1 MRTRTTPPHRSS
13 RSRRFRR
20 CAAVASAS
28 ALLLAACG
36 GSDEDGAP
44 ATTAEVADD
53 SADDSADDTGLDA
66 VDEAVDVPDA
76 ASDLAELCP
85 VDALAATDGPV
96 TVDLWWGLP
105 RSEILEPMADL
116 VDEYNASQDAVVV
129 NLISQGTYNENLDKY
144 LIGLRSGDR
153 PTLIQLEETALQLG
167 VDSGSFIPMQA
178 CVDAAGYSLD
188 DYIDRTIS
196 AFTVEDVLWPMP
208 FNISNPIL
216 YANMKALNDAGV
228 TELPTTLAEMRA
240 ASQAVVDAG
249 VAPAGISLTSSSWI
263 LEQLF
268 ALGNEDYADGGNG
281 REQRATEVLI
291 DNEIG
296 LEIFTWL
303 HDMVN
308 DGLAT
313 YVGGGDDSEHF
324 FALALGQAA
333 MTMDTTA
340 ALRGVIDAAAGFP
353 NVEVAVGPLPSVSGR
368 DGGVLVG
375 GAALWLDAE
384 TTDAERAAAW
394 DFVTWLNSPEQ
405 QARWHAATGYVPI
418 RTSAVE
424 LDDVVSLWADEPEF
438 RIAYDQLVE
447 GIESSATA
455 GPVIGNH
462 AQMRLDAIVPAL
474 EAMYLQAMPPQMA
487 LTQAKAQAD
496 AIIADY
502 NRRTGN

>member
-1 MRTRTTPPHRSS
+1 MTKRTVTTRRST
-13 RSRRFRR
+13 RSFRRF
-20 CAAVASAS
+20 AAVASAS

-36 GSDEDGAP
+36 GSD
-44 ATTAEVADD
+44 DD
-53 SADDSADDTGLDA
+53 SAPAPTA
-66 VDEAVDVPDA
+66 ATDEATDETTVETTGEDTDITEVPDA

-85 VDALAATDGPV
+85 LDALAGADGPV
-96 TVDLWWGLP
+96 TIELWWGLP
-105 RSEILEPMADL
+105 DAQILEPMADL

-129 NLISQGTYNENLDKY
+129 NLTSQGTYNENLDKY
-144 LIGLRSGDR
+144 LIGLRSGER

-216 YANMKALNDAGV
+216 YANMAALNAAGV
-228 TELPTTLAEMRA
+228 TELPTTLEEMRA

-263 LEQLF
+263 IEQLF
-268 ALGNEDYADGGNG
+268 GLGNEDYADGGNG
-281 REQRATEVLI
+281 RDQRATEVLI

-313 YVGGGDDSEHF
+313 YVGSGDTQEHF

-353 NVEVAVGPLPSVSGR
+353 DVEVAVGPLPSVAGR

-384 TTDAERAAAW
+384 TTDAERAGAW
-394 DFVTWLNSPEQ
+394 DFITWLNSPEQ
-405 QARWHAATGYVPI
+405 QARWHANTGYVPI
-418 RTSAVE
+418 RLSATE
-424 LDDVVSLWADEPEF
+424 LDEVVSLWATEPEF

-474 EAMYLQAMPPQMA
+474 EAMYLQGMDPQMA
-487 LTQAKAQAD
+487 LSQAKANAD
-496 AIIADY
+496 EIIADY
-502 NRRTGN
+502 NRRIGN